1 MSDISQGDGWW
12 QASNGKWYSPE
23 QQPAPTPSGQPAQS
37 ARLDIGAA
45 LSYGWSKFNE
55 NLSSMIVIVLIF
67 FGVQIGFQIVSN
79 VLRFSIDSLAA
90 SLFFG
95 FGLMAIGLFIGFLLE
110 AGLIRTALAITRGE
124 KPDPAKMF
132 STERLAPFAIA
143 SVLVALLSFVGLI
156 FCCIGYFV
164 VRIFLLFYGFYV
176 IDKDVAPADSLKA
189 SYDLVSKNAGDVAVF
204 AIVIVLLNLVTCGLA
219 IGVTEIAVGYAY
231 RRLNGEPIP
240 A

>member
-1 MSDISQGDGWW
+1 
-12 QASNGKWYSPE
+12 
-23 QQPAPTPSGQPAQS
+23 
-37 ARLDIGAA
+37 
-45 LSYGWSKFNE
+45 
-55 NLSSMIVIVLIF
+55 
-67 FGVQIGFQIVSN
+67 
-79 VLRFSIDSLAA
+79 
-90 SLFFG
+90 
-95 FGLMAIGLFIGFLLE
+95 
-110 AGLIRTALAITRGE
+110 
-124 KPDPAKMF
+124 
-132 STERLAPFAIA
+132 
-143 SVLVALLSFVGLI
+143 VLVALLSFVGLI